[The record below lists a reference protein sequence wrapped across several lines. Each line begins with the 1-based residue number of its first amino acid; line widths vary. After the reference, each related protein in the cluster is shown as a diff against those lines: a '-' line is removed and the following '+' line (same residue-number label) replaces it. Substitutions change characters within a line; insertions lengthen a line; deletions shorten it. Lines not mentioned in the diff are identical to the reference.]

1 MSDVKVKLDWNGGM
15 KFTAVNASGQ
25 QTVIDGDRKT
35 AASPVEVLLEALGAC
50 TAIDVVLIL
59 EKMRT
64 PAKKLEVTIDGNRR
78 QTDPKYYT
86 DLRVRFDVWGD
97 TIKPEKLA
105 RAINLSFEKYCSVY
119 HTLRPDLK
127 VETEFQIH

>member
-97 TIKPEKLA
+97 AIKPEKLA

>member
-15 KFTAVNASGQ
+15 KFTAVNASGH
-25 QTVIDGDRKT
+25 QTVIDGEKKT

-50 TAIDVVLIL
+50 TAVDVVLIL

-64 PAKKLEVTIDGNRR
+64 PATKLEVTIDGNRR

-97 TIKPEKLA
+97 AIKPDKLA
-105 RAINLSFEKYCSVY
+105 RAINLSLEKYCSVY

-127 VETEFQIH
+127 VETEYHIH